1 MNNYFVILAAGKSKR
16 FSKNLLKQFY
26 KYKNKEIIDHS
37 VEKALKSKLFKKIII
52 VSNNA
57 RYLKK
62 KKYPK
67 LVSIIKGG
75 KERSDSSL
83 NALKFIKK
91 YKPKKVFIHDAA
103 RPNFSL
109 KLLKNISKNL
119 KKNKAVVPIVN
130 SRDSIKYKVKNEV
143 FNLNRKNSL
152 LTQTPQAFDFKELYK
167 LAIRE
172 KSKIND
178 EATLFSSQNYRIKF
192 IPGENSN
199 NKITY
204 LDDIKLSKT
213 FHGLGFDIHRLVKNK
228 KLFLGGA
235 KIPFHSGLKGH
246 SDGDVILHA
255 TLNKTNPA
263 PIHRQKFNAVV
274 DVSSSTLQLL
284 HRKFSILFGDWRI
297 QFFVC
302 FNQMI
307 HNQLFSKTI
316 ESWIFYNHLNM
327 IWSMTL
333 NDLSLSSFWIHPS
346 FVARNVDFVDGTF
359 FFWLTKFSFFGAA
372 IRPLDHT
379 TRCQSCCQ
387 SSTNHFHCLFVIN
400 IF

>member
-16 FSKNLLKQFY
+16 FGKNILKQFY

-37 VEKALKSKLFKKIII
+37 VEKSLKSKLFKKIII

-91 YKPKKVFIHDAA
+91 YKPKNIFIHDAA

-109 KLLKNISKNL
+109 RLLKNISKNL

-152 LTQTPQAFDFKELYK
+152 LTQTPQAFNFKELYK
-167 LAIRE
+167 LAIKE
-172 KSKIND
+172 KSKISD
-178 EATLFSSQNYRIKF
+178 EATLFLNQNYKIKF

-204 LDDIKLSKT
+204 LDDIKSLKT

-255 TLNKTNPA
+255 ITDAILGA
-263 PIHRQKFNAVV
+263 LR
-274 DVSSSTLQLL
+274 
-284 HRKFSILFGDWRI
+284 RKDIGTYFPNTKKYKSIRSPKMLKPVMENLYKSNFSINNLDI
-297 QFFVC
+297 NLICEQPKV
-302 FNQMI
+302 
-307 HNQLFSKTI
+307 SKYRNKIIDSISKLT
-316 ESWIFYNHLNM
+316 
-327 IWSMTL
+327 
-333 NDLSLSSFWIHPS
+333 SLDKGLINLKGKT
-346 FVARNVDFVDGTF
+346 VEKLG
-359 FFWLTKFSFFGAA
+359 LIGKEKA
-372 IRPLDHT
+372 IA
-379 TRCQSCCQ
+379 CE
-387 SSTNHFHCLFVIN
+387 VI
-400 IF
+400 ISITQYD

>member
-16 FSKNLLKQFY
+16 FGKNFLKQFY

-37 VEKALKSKLFKKIII
+37 VEKSLKSKLFKKIII

-67 LVSIIKGG
+67 LITIIKGG

-91 YKPKKVFIHDAA
+91 YNPKNVYIHDAA
-103 RPNFSL
+103 RPNFSI

-119 KKNKAVVPIVN
+119 KKNKAVVPVVN
-130 SRDSIKYKVKNEV
+130 SRDSIKYKLKNEV
-143 FNLNRKNSL
+143 FNLNRKNLL
-152 LTQTPQAFDFKELYK
+152 LTQTPQAFNFKELYK
-167 LAIRE
+167 LAIKE

-178 EATLFSSQNYRIKF
+178 EATLFLNQNYKVKF

-204 LDDIKLSKT
+204 LDDIKTSQT
-213 FHGLGFDIHRLVKNK
+213 FHGIGFDIHRLVKNK
-228 KLFLGGA
+228 KLFLGGV

-255 TLNKTNPA
+255 ITDAILGALRRKDIGTYFPNSK
-263 PIHRQKFNAVV
+263 KFKNIRSTKMLRPVV
-274 DVSSSTLQLL
+274 ENLYKSNFFINNLDINLICEQPKVSKY
-284 HRKFSILFGDWRI
+284 R
-297 QFFVC
+297 
-302 FNQMI
+302 
-307 HNQLFSKTI
+307 
-316 ESWIFYNHLNM
+316 
-327 IWSMTL
+327 
-333 NDLSLSSFWIHPS
+333 
-346 FVARNVDFVDGTF
+346 
-359 FFWLTKFSFFGAA
+359 TK
-372 IRPLDHT
+372 
-379 TRCQSCCQ
+379 
-387 SSTNHFHCLFVIN
+387 VIN
-400 IF
+400 SISKLTNLKRDLINLKGKTVEKLGLIGKEKAIACEVIISISKYE